1 MSCTRNEIVKQAQA
15 WIGLKESDG
24 SHKKI
29 IDIYN
34 TINPLPRGYKV
45 TYKDAWCAATISALA
60 VVCKATDI
68 IPQECSCLRM
78 IDKAKSMGIWV
89 ESDAYKPTAGDIMMY
104 DWDDSGKGDNASGPD
119 HVGIVEK
126 ISGNTITVIEGN
138 YSNAVKRRTIQV
150 NGRYIRGYIVPK
162 YDEPKADP
170 APEAV
175 KDINVPSNEYTL
187 EQFIRDVQAACGA
200 AVDGIAGP
208 ETISKTVTL
217 SRYIN
222 RRHKAVKAVQKRLH
236 ALGYTA
242 VGEIDG
248 VAGKLFQQA
257 VKAYQRDN
265 GCVVDGE
272 ITMRNKTWKKLLGML

>member
-89 ESDAYKPTAGDIMMY
+89 ESDAHKPAPGDIMMY
-104 DWDDSGKGDNASGPD
+104 DWDDSGSGDNKSNPD

-138 YSNAVKRRTIQV
+138 YSNAVKRRSVLV

-162 YDEPKADP
+162 YDELKADP
-170 APEAV
+170 APEV
-175 KDINVPSNEYTL
+175 DKDINVPSNEYTL
-187 EQFIRDVQAACGA
+187 EQFIREVQAACSA

-222 RRHKAVKAVQKRLH
+222 RRHKAVKPVQKRLY
-236 ALGYTA
+236 ALGYTV
-242 VGEIDG
+242 VGEADG
-248 VAGKLFQQA
+248 EAGPLFQQA

>member
-1 MSCTRNEIVKQAQA
+1 MSCTRSEIVKQAQA
-15 WIGLKESDG
+15 WVGLKESDG

-34 TINPLPRGYKV
+34 TISPLPRGYKLN
-45 TYKDAWCAATISALA
+45 YKDAWCAGTISALA

-68 IPQECSCLRM
+68 IPQECSCTRM
-78 IDKAKSMGIWV
+78 IEKAKAMGIWV
-89 ESDAYKPTAGDIMMY
+89 ENDAYKPTAGDIMMY
-104 DWDDSGKGDNASGPD
+104 DWDDSGKGDNVSGPD

-162 YDEPKADP
+162 YDEPKVDP
-170 APEAV
+170 APKV
-175 KDINVPSNEYTL
+175 DKDINVPSNEYTL
-187 EQFIRDVQAACGA
+187 EQFIRDVQTACGA

-236 ALGYTA
+236 ALGYTQ

-257 VKAYQRDN
+257 VKEYQRDN

>member
-89 ESDAYKPTAGDIMMY
+89 ESDAHKPAPGDIMMY
-104 DWDDSGKGDNASGPD
+104 DWDDSGSGDNKNNPD

-138 YSNAVKRRTIQV
+138 YSNAVKRRSVLV

-162 YDEPKADP
+162 YAEEVAVVK
-170 APEAV
+170 PEASAPADILPQLRKGDESETV
-175 KDINVPSNEYTL
+175 KAMQILLIGWGYSCGSYGADGDFGSATDSAVRKFQKAKSL
-187 EQFIRDVQAACGA
+187 E
-200 AVDGIAGP
+200 VDGVCGP
-208 ETISKTVTL
+208 
-217 SRYIN
+217 N
-222 RRHKAVKAVQKRLH
+222 
-236 ALGYTA
+236 
-242 VGEIDG
+242 
-248 VAGKLFQQA
+248 
-257 VKAYQRDN
+257 
-265 GCVVDGE
+265 
-272 ITMRNKTWKKLLGML
+272 TWHSLLGIE